1 MIPMGIE
8 DIKEFKRNA
17 IKVLCDNTQYAT
29 AKAVETVFE
38 KQIPLK
44 PITYNSFVK
53 TKLGLELLDEK
64 EKEYCPECLHLVL
77 PPCEKYC
84 SCCGQAIDWSE
95 SK

>member
-8 DIKEFKRNA
+8 DIKEYKRNA
-17 IKVLCDNTQYAT
+17 IKALRDNTQYAT
-29 AKAVETVFE
+29 AKAVETVFD

-44 PITYNSFVK
+44 PITYNSLVK

-64 EKEYCPECLHLVL
+64 EQEYCPECLHLVQ

-84 SCCGQAIDWSE
+84 SYCGQAICLEDSQ
-95 SK
+95 